1 MLTLP
6 DVLRPLVGERV
17 SLAFGLLLVLHVLA
31 GLTCVVTGV
40 VAIVSKKRRGPH
52 PRFGSVYYWSL
63 AVVFASATG
72 LAGIR
77 WEHDSY
83 LFVLGSVAF
92 AVASVGYAARRIR
105 WPGWTSFHIAGM
117 SLSYIALLTAFYV
130 DNGPNLPLWNRL
142 PTIAFWIGPSVI
154 GLPLVARAL
163 TRHTRVPA
171 DVRATARALAEVRK
185 AAPSPSAR
193 STGPMDSEMNLR

>member
-1 MLTLP
+1 MSMLP
-6 DVLRPLVGERV
+6 DVLSPLVGERV

-31 GLTCVVTGV
+31 GLTCVLTGV
-40 VAIVSKKRRGPH
+40 VAITGKKRRGRH
-52 PRFGSVYYWSL
+52 PRFGTVYYWSL

-72 LAGIR
+72 MAGIR

-105 WPGWTSFHIAGM
+105 WRGWTSFHIAGM
-117 SLSYIALLTAFYV
+117 SLSYIVLLTAFYV
-130 DNGPNLPLWNRL
+130 DNGPHLPLWNRL
-142 PTIAFWIGPSVI
+142 PTIAFWIGPSLI

-163 TRHTRVPA
+163 THHTRVTA
-171 DVRATARALAEVRK
+171 DVRATASTLAGAWN
-185 AAPSPSAR
+185 AARLASAPSAR
-193 STGPMDSEMNLR
+193 PTDSEMDLG